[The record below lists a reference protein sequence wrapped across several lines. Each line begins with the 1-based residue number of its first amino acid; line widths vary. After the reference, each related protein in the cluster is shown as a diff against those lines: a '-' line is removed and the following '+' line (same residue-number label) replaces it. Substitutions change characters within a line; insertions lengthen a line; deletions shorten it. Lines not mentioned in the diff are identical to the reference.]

1 MTYVNPQ
8 DIREHFGGIGSVPQ
22 PQIAELMTE
31 VENYVKMRVNMDPLP
46 DNVDVLRDIIR
57 ELTIAK
63 VLGSIA
69 RGSEE
74 LAVADFHR
82 RNGLTMINDV
92 NRDGLYP
99 TTLGSRIVDK
109 EVYNPYPEP
118 FFKAED
124 FVP

>member
-8 DIREHFGGIGSVPQ
+8 DIREHFQGIGSVPQ

-46 DNVDVLRDIIR
+46 DGVDVLRDIIR

-63 VLGSIA
+63 VQGSIA
-69 RGSEE
+69 RSADE

-82 RNGLTMINDV
+82 RNGLTMVNDV
-92 NRDGLYP
+92 NRDGLFP
-99 TTLGSRIVDK
+99 MSLGSRDISR

-124 FVP
+124 FTP